1 MITHPF
7 NPNLHVT
14 HESVWQSFPL
24 LPQTHGLI
32 EEYLL
37 NIQAVMNTALANH
50 PRTLMIRCDLR
61 FPQDQPS
68 YDSNAISRFMASLK
82 AQIEH
87 DQRSKYLAGQR
98 VHDCQLRYIWAKE
111 QATSELPHYHI
122 ALFLNRDSYF
132 NLGQFQQIGYAPFP
146 DTPMPYFVEQAPN
159 MACRIV
165 RAWAS
170 ALGTHESLA
179 MGLVHF
185 PDNPTYYLRS
195 DDPVVFAQ
203 AFQRLSYLA
212 KADTK
217 LYRDGTRWFGTSR
230 S

>member
-1 MITHPF
+1 MKTHPH
-7 NPNLHVT
+7 NPNLHII
-14 HESVWQSFPL
+14 HGSNWQSRKL
-24 LPQTHGLI
+24 LPQEKGFI
-32 EEYLL
+32 EDYLES
-37 NIQAVMNTALANH
+37 IEAVMNTALEHH
-50 PRTLMIRCDLR
+50 PRTLMIRCDLHFPRDQLDGYR
-61 FPQDQPS
+61 F
-68 YDSNAISRFMASLK
+68 AISRFLASLK

-87 DQRSKYLAGQR
+87 DQRSKYRACQR
-98 VHDCQLRYIWAKE
+98 VHDCQLRYIWTKE

-146 DTPMPYFVEQAPN
+146 DTPKSYFVEQAPN

-170 ALGTHESLA
+170 ALRIHESCA

-185 PDNPTYYLRS
+185 PENPTYYLRS
-195 DDPVVFAQ
+195 DDPVVFAE
-203 AFQRLSYLA
+203 AFERLSYLA

-230 S
+230 T